1 MEKKEIDDNLLDDA
15 IDKESEVSPSDNID
29 EHTEPTGKSKSGSG
43 LAILAILLSLAA
55 LAASGYLYQLQNN
68 RIQQAQT
75 SENAMKD
82 SIHALRTEMENT
94 EQRLQ
99 SDLQSRS
106 SDIPPE
112 IPPEILSEIQTLKNS
127 TAQLYTRIENT
138 QQTWSVEEIHQLLQ
152 LAVDQL
158 SLAANIDGALS
169 ALEIADRRIAD
180 NGDPELQPV
189 RQQIANDIASLRQV
203 ERLDLAG
210 TIHRLRAVEK
220 SINHIPAIGQ
230 TARATTTTA
239 SDTNGDISNSVWQQI
254 GQDLSGL
261 VKIRRIDRPEVPL
274 LPPEQQ
280 YFLRENTKAL
290 LMTARM
296 ALLRSDDE
304 IYQQSLQQALQ
315 WLEQYFNTESQ
326 NGSWAIN
333 ELKTLTQ
340 INPTPQL
347 PDITA
352 SLSQLETITDGKQ
365 R

>member
-1 MEKKEIDDNLLDDA
+1 MEKKEIDDILLDDA
-15 IDKESEVSPSDNID
+15 IDKESEVSPSDNTD
-29 EHTEPTGKSKSGSG
+29 EHTEPTGKSKTGSG

-68 RIQQAQT
+68 RIQQAQA
-75 SENAMKD
+75 SENGMKD
-82 SIHALRTEMENT
+82 SINALRKEMENT

-112 IPPEILSEIQTLKNS
+112 ILSEIQTLKNS
-127 TAQLYTRIENT
+127 TAQLYSKVENT

-230 TARATTTTA
+230 TARAATTTA
-239 SDTNGDISNSVWQQI
+239 SDTSGDKSNSVWQQI

-261 VKIRRIDRPEVPL
+261 VKIRRIDQPEVPL

-296 ALLRSDDE
+296 ALLRYDDE

-315 WLEQYFNTESQ
+315 WLEQYFNTDSQ

-347 PDITA
+347 PDISA

-365 R
+365 P

>member
-1 MEKKEIDDNLLDDA
+1 
-15 IDKESEVSPSDNID
+15 
-29 EHTEPTGKSKSGSG
+29 GSG

-68 RIQQAQT
+68 RIQQAQA
-75 SENAMKD
+75 SENGMKD
-82 SIHALRTEMENT
+82 SINALRKEMENT

-112 IPPEILSEIQTLKNS
+112 ILSEIQTLKNS
-127 TAQLYTRIENT
+127 TAQLYSKVENT

-230 TARATTTTA
+230 TAHATTTTTTA
-239 SDTNGDISNSVWQQI
+239 SDTSGDKSNSVWQQI

-261 VKIRRIDRPEVPL
+261 VKIRRIDQPEVPL

-296 ALLRSDDE
+296 ALLRYDDE

-315 WLEQYFNTESQ
+315 WLEQYFNTDSQ

-347 PDITA
+347 PDISA

-365 R
+365 P

>member
-1 MEKKEIDDNLLDDA
+1 MEKKEIDDILLDDA

-29 EHTEPTGKSKSGSG
+29 EHTAPTGKSKTGSG

-68 RIQQAQT
+68 RIQQAQA
-75 SENAMKD
+75 SENGMND
-82 SIHALRTEMENT
+82 SINALRKEMENT

-99 SDLQSRS
+99 SVLQSRS
-106 SDIPPE
+106 SD

-127 TAQLYTRIENT
+127 TAQLYSKVENT

-189 RQQIANDIASLRQV
+189 RQQIANDIAGLRQV

-220 SINHIPAIGQ
+220 SIDHIPAIGQ
-230 TARATTTTA
+230 TARAATTTA
-239 SDTNGDISNSVWQQI
+239 SDTSGDKSNSVWQQI

-261 VKIRRIDRPEVPL
+261 VKIRRIDQPEVPL

-296 ALLRSDDE
+296 ALLRYDDE

-315 WLEQYFNTESQ
+315 WLEQYFNTDSQ
-326 NGSWAIN
+326 NGSWAVN
-333 ELKTLTQ
+333 ELMTLTQ
-340 INPTPQL
+340 INLTPQL
-347 PDITA
+347 PDISA

-365 R
+365 P

>member
-1 MEKKEIDDNLLDDA
+1 MEKKEIDDILLDDA

-29 EHTEPTGKSKSGSG
+29 EHTEPTGKSKTGSG

-68 RIQQAQT
+68 RIQQAQA
-75 SENAMKD
+75 SENGMKD
-82 SIHALRTEMENT
+82 SINALRTEMENT

-112 IPPEILSEIQTLKNS
+112 ILSEIQTLKNS
-127 TAQLYTRIENT
+127 TAQLYSKVENT

-230 TARATTTTA
+230 TARTTTTTA
-239 SDTNGDISNSVWQQI
+239 SDTSGDISNSVWQQI

-261 VKIRRIDRPEVPL
+261 VKIRRIDQPEVPL

-296 ALLRSDDE
+296 ALLRYDDE

-315 WLEQYFNTESQ
+315 WLEQYFNTDSQ

-347 PDITA
+347 PDISA

-365 R
+365 P

>member
-1 MEKKEIDDNLLDDA
+1 
-15 IDKESEVSPSDNID
+15 
-29 EHTEPTGKSKSGSG
+29 
-43 LAILAILLSLAA
+43 
-55 LAASGYLYQLQNN
+55 
-68 RIQQAQT
+68 
-75 SENAMKD
+75 MKD
-82 SIHALRTEMENT
+82 SIQALRTEMENT
-94 EQRLQ
+94 QQRLQ

-106 SDIPPE
+106 SE
-112 IPPEILSEIQTLKNS
+112 IPPELLSEIQTLKNS
-127 TAQLYTRIENT
+127 TAQLYSKVENT
-138 QQTWSVEEIHQLLQ
+138 QQTWSVEEVHQLLQ

-158 SLAANIDGALS
+158 SLAANIDGALT

-220 SINHIPAIGQ
+220 SIDHIPAIGQ
-230 TARATTTTA
+230 TAHATTTTA
-239 SDTNGDISNSVWQQI
+239 SDTSGDKSNSVWQQI

-261 VKIRRIDRPEVPL
+261 VKIRRIDQPEVPL

-296 ALLRSDDE
+296 ALLRYDDE

-315 WLEQYFNTESQ
+315 WLEQYFNTDSQ

-333 ELKTLTQ
+333 ELKTLTL

-352 SLSQLETITDGKQ
+352 SLSQLETNY
-365 R
+365 